1 MRPPAA
7 TTALLLPSSGCGGPT
22 LGPWHTTVDDMAA
35 AVRLPMAHISSQ
47 LGPRPI
53 HMIGFST
60 GATLAL
66 DYALDATEGKVP
78 PAPAS
83 IVQISPAIRVHPGAA
98 LVGDTGRAG
107 LGEVSANPL
116 FVSS

>member
-1 MRPPAA
+1 
-7 TTALLLPSSGCGGPT
+7 
-22 LGPWHTTVDDMAA
+22 
-35 AVRLPMAHISSQ
+35 
-47 LGPRPI
+47 
-53 HMIGFST
+53 MIGYST

-66 DYALDATEGKVP
+66 DYALDATESEVL

-83 IVQISPAIRVHPGAA
+83 VVLISPAIRVHPGAA
-98 LVGDTGRAG
+98 PAGDTGPVSDTGGAG